1 MYLITKYNHLFR
13 CPSILHGYNH
23 NVPFSQNLSFT
34 QIYYRVTLRLY
45 NNIYT
50 YACVRLCE
58 NGRFFSENGKFCI
71 CTMNNMRISSE
82 YKTLYSSD
90 KFHFISEKLFSGANL
105 KVIFDNSEIHIGK
118 YAFTGFC
125 EHLIAV
131 KHKSEFLLIH
141 SGGCK

>member
-1 MYLITKYNHLFR
+1 
-13 CPSILHGYNH
+13 
-23 NVPFSQNLSFT
+23 
-34 QIYYRVTLRLY
+34 
-45 NNIYT
+45 
-50 YACVRLCE
+50 
-58 NGRFFSENGKFCI
+58 
-71 CTMNNMRISSE
+71 MNNMRISSE

-90 KFHFISEKLFSGANL
+90 KFHFISEKLFSGADL

-141 SGGCK
+141 GGGCK